1 VQEVEDA
8 AAHSPVHEAHDIIFS
23 NKRVDIDVDNNDSFP
38 TTSESCDIMESK
50 FDMKS
55 FSTMP
60 TFPVTKLHFSF
71 SRDNFTAR
79 IKEQTIQYNETK
91 SWRMK
96 EKRDATII

>member
-1 VQEVEDA
+1 MQEVEDA

-71 SRDNFTAR
+71 RRDLVSRNR
-79 IKEQTIQYNETK
+79 PYNTMRLNPGE
-91 SWRMK
+91 
-96 EKRDATII
+96 